1 MTDEIWK
8 PIEGY
13 EKYSISSLGRIER
26 DNKILKISVG
36 DTGYNSC
43 MIYKNGVVKKF
54 KVARLV
60 ALTFIPNPENKSQV
74 DHIDRDRSNDIVSNL
89 RWATQSE
96 NNLNKGVAKNNKL
109 QISNIRHRPEKR
121 SPFVFSKTIEGVTI
135 SKSFKTLE
143 EAVEFRNEYL
153 KTL

>member
-1 MTDEIWK
+1 MEIWK

-26 DNKILKISVG
+26 DNKILKISVC
-36 DTGYNSC
+36 DKGYRFVR
-43 MIYKNGVVKKF
+43 IYNDGIPKKI

-60 ALTFIPNPENKSQV
+60 AIAFIPNPDNKPQV

-96 NNLNKGVAKNNKL
+96 NNLNKNVAKNNKL
-109 QISNIRHRPEKR
+109 QELNIRYRSEKR
-121 SPFVFSKTIEGVTI
+121 SPYEFSKTIEGVTI

-143 EAVEFRNEYL
+143 EAVEYRNSYL